1 MQDLKNTK
9 VHILL
14 MMQVTTTS
22 NKLKE
27 ALIPFKS
34 KGKSIGFVPT
44 MGALH
49 EGHLSLIRSAKK
61 DNDIVVVSIFV
72 NPTQFNDPD
81 DYRNYPR
88 THERDK
94 EVLEEEGIDFLFMPG
109 DEEMYPGGDRTLLD
123 FNAGN
128 LNKTLEAAFR
138 PGHFEGVATIVKKLF
153 DIVMPDRAYFG
164 QKDYQ
169 QLLVIRRLVKTFNLP
184 IKVIGGPVKRES
196 DGLAL
201 SSRNVLLSQA
211 ERHKVPVIY
220 QTLRYYKAALEE
232 RAFKP
237 QVYQEEAKAYLKS
250 FPEFTVEYF
259 AIRDA
264 ETLEEFNETQNPNS
278 AVLLVALHVGK
289 VRLIDNMVAYP
300 KLS

>member
-1 MQDLKNTK
+1 MT
-9 VHILL
+9 
-14 MMQVTTTS
+14 QVTTTAK
-22 NKLKE
+22 KLKA
-27 ALIPFKS
+27 ALTPIQS
-34 KGKSIGFVPT
+34 EGKSIGFVPT

-49 EGHLSLIRSAKK
+49 EGHLSLIRSAKSE
-61 DNDIVVVSIFV
+61 NDTVVVSIFV

-88 THERDK
+88 THERDR
-94 EVLEEEGIDFLFMPG
+94 EVLEEEGVDFVFMPG

-123 FNAGN
+123 FNPGY
-128 LNKTLEAAFR
+128 LNQTLEAAFR

-153 DIVMPDRAYFG
+153 DIVMPDRTYFG

-169 QLLVIRRLVKTFNLP
+169 QLLVIRQLVRTYSLP

-201 SSRNVLLSQA
+201 SSRNILLSKG
-211 ERHKVPVIY
+211 ERQKVPIIY
-220 QTLRYYKAALEE
+220 QTLCYYKTALEE
-232 RAFKP
+232 QAFKP
-237 QVYQEEAKAYLKS
+237 QEYQREAKAYLDS

-259 AIRDA
+259 VIRDA
-264 ETLEEFNETQNPNS
+264 ETLEELSETHNPDS

-300 KLS
+300 ALN